1 MQNIIAD
8 LNQILRDFPTKF
20 NFISEYEFNSKP
32 APEKWSRKEVLG
44 HLVDSAQNNLR
55 RFIVGQYQ
63 QNDKIFYDQ
72 NFWNAANNY
81 QFESRQ
87 DIITL
92 WVLLNKRICAV
103 LNNIPVEKYENIID
117 TGRDSISPKTII
129 WLAEDYVKHMKHHIN
144 QIIPGSFDQ
153 VYS

>member
-92 WVLLNKRICAV
+92 WV
-103 LNNIPVEKYENIID
+103 
-117 TGRDSISPKTII
+117 
-129 WLAEDYVKHMKHHIN
+129 
-144 QIIPGSFDQ
+144 
-153 VYS
+153 